1 MEAMHSVSSSS
12 IDARVSF
19 IRKTYAH
26 LMGAI
31 LAFVGLEVMLFQSG
45 LAEVVAS
52 AMLSVSW
59 LLVLA
64 LFMGVAWAADWL
76 AHSET
81 SKAVQYVGLG
91 LYVVAEAFLMTPL
104 LYMAV
109 AYSDPSVLPSAV
121 VTTLV
126 VFAGLTVA
134 VFVTKKDFSFLRTA
148 LVVAS
153 FGALGL
159 IIAATLFGFQLGMLF
174 SVAMAVVAAGF
185 VLYSTS
191 NVLLHYNTH
200 QYVAASLALFSSV
213 ALMFWYILRIFMG
226 RD

>member
-31 LAFVGLEVMLFQSG
+31 LAFVGLEVALFQTG
-45 LAEVVAS
+45 LAEIVAS

-59 LLVLA
+59 LLVLG

-76 AHSET
+76 AHRET

-153 FGALGL
+153 FGAFGL

-191 NVLLHYNTH
+191 NVLLHYDTH

>member
-1 MEAMHSVSSSS
+1 MEAMHSVSNSS

-31 LAFVGLEVMLFQSG
+31 LAFVGLEVVLFQTG

-59 LLVLA
+59 LLVLG

-76 AHSET
+76 AHRET
-81 SKAVQYVGLG
+81 SKAIQYLGLG
-91 LYVVAEAFLMTPL
+91 LYVVAEAILMTPL

-134 VFVTKKDFSFLRTA
+134 VFAERLCIEISAFQILIER
-148 LVVAS
+148 
-153 FGALGL
+153 LG
-159 IIAATLFGFQLGMLF
+159 
-174 SVAMAVVAAGF
+174 
-185 VLYSTS
+185 
-191 NVLLHYNTH
+191 
-200 QYVAASLALFSSV
+200 
-213 ALMFWYILRIFMG
+213 
-226 RD
+226 